1 MEQLAQDI
9 LHRLSQLSKDKGTM
23 VTRWQEIAE
32 YLQPE
37 RADFTGT
44 KQSKKDDRLK
54 IFDSTPEDAVQILAA
69 ALHSFLTPSVHAWLN
84 LALVGD
90 DDEMDEESK
99 RWLDDV
105 KRKMMAKFNNEESG
119 FHSAVHEFYLDLPSF
134 GTSPFFVDEVEQ
146 KIRFSCIP
154 LSEVTISENHM
165 GMVDTIYREFEMS
178 ARQIAERWPSK
189 IPQCVKESL
198 EKNPDRKFVIV
209 HAIYPRKMQG
219 LKKKKVILPKD
230 MPFASC
236 YLEKSSKELLSES
249 GYQEMPMMV
258 ARWSKVSG
266 ESYGRGPGQRA
277 LPDIRVLN
285 EMNRSALIA
294 GERQAAPPLFL
305 PHDGFIGDVSTDGDA
320 TNYYRSTGSIHD
332 KVMFLESRADL
343 NAMMSMI
350 AQRQDSIRK
359 IFLND
364 KLQMVGGPQMTATE
378 VIATQNEKMRILGPV
393 LGRLQSE
400 FLSPLVSRVFGI
412 MMRNGEFDQVPEGL
426 QGKEIKVEYVSPISR
441 AQKQTEAE
449 AFTQTINFL
458 APLVQMR
465 PDILENFDFNA
476 VARDTVELYGY
487 PNKYLKS
494 LDTMK
499 KEAEARAQAQA
510 QAQQKQNLADGIT
523 LAKEAK
529 GLQTDGQANQ

>member
-1 MEQLAQDI
+1 
-9 LHRLSQLSKDKGTM
+9 
-23 VTRWQEIAE
+23 
-32 YLQPE
+32 
-37 RADFTGT
+37 
-44 KQSKKDDRLK
+44 
-54 IFDSTPEDAVQILAA
+54 
-69 ALHSFLTPSVHAWLN
+69 
-84 LALVGD
+84 
-90 DDEMDEESK
+90 
-99 RWLDDV
+99 
-105 KRKMMAKFNNEESG
+105 
-119 FHSAVHEFYLDLPSF
+119 
-134 GTSPFFVDEVEQ
+134 
-146 KIRFSCIP
+146 
-154 LSEVTISENHM
+154 
-165 GMVDTIYREFEMS
+165 
-178 ARQIAERWPSK
+178 
-189 IPQCVKESL
+189 
-198 EKNPDRKFVIV
+198 
-209 HAIYPRKMQG
+209 
-219 LKKKKVILPKD
+219 
-230 MPFASC
+230 
-236 YLEKSSKELLSES
+236 
-249 GYQEMPMMV
+249 
-258 ARWSKVSG
+258 
-266 ESYGRGPGQRA
+266 
-277 LPDIRVLN
+277 
-285 EMNRSALIA
+285 
-294 GERQAAPPLFL
+294 
-305 PHDGFIGDVSTDGDA
+305 
-320 TNYYRSTGSIHD
+320 
-332 KVMFLESRADL
+332 MFLESRADL

-378 VIATQNEKMRILGPV
+378 VVATQNEKMRILGPV

-529 GLQTDGQANQ
+529 GLQSDGQANQ